1 MRGVTTEI
9 VDVVVVTAT
18 KEMVTNEKTVMGLR
32 VRVVRV
38 PNSGEEDSI
47 GAVDNF
53 NVTELRTEM
62 PLVVLDREI
71 GVFKN

>member
-1 MRGVTTEI
+1 
-9 VDVVVVTAT
+9 
-18 KEMVTNEKTVMGLR
+18 MVTNEKTVMGLR